1 MHLLVITDNPDRA
14 SFRCRVGIYL
24 DPLRRRGIDS
34 TVVRLPKSLLG
45 HRSVF
50 ALAQRSNA
58 VLLQRKLLT
67 AWDGFWLRRYSKRV
81 IYDFDDAVMYGDVKP
96 ERDSRLRLSRFGR
109 SAALSHLVIAGNEY
123 LAELARRHSP
133 NVHVVPTGLDVGAY
147 PVNAQ
152 PHNDGLVRLV
162 WIGSRNTLEYL
173 REIRPALE
181 EVGRRFPNVVLR
193 LICDAFLDLESM
205 PVEKRLWSHDTETAD
220 LSAGDIGLAPLP
232 DNRFTRGKCG
242 FKILQCQAA
251 GLPVVA
257 SPVGVNAQYVQDGV
271 TGFLASDTAQ
281 WVDRLGALIGDPR
294 LRASLGCAGRRAVEA
309 FDIRVTGAS
318 FCRLIAECLQ
328 DGDSLR

>member
-14 SFRCRVGIYL
+14 SFRCRLGTYL

-34 TVVRLPKSLLG
+34 TVVRLPKRLLG
-45 HRSVF
+45 HHSVF
-50 ALAQRSNA
+50 ALARRSDA

-67 AWDGFWLRRYSKRV
+67 AWDGFWLHRYSKRL
-81 IYDFDDAVMYGDVKP
+81 IYDFDDAIMYGDGKP
-96 ERDSRLRLSRFGR
+96 ERDSRIRLGRFGR
-109 SAALSHLVIAGNEY
+109 SAALSYLVIAGNEY
-123 LAELARRHSP
+123 LAEQARRHNT

-147 PVNAQ
+147 PVK
-152 PHNDGLVRLV
+152 PPPSDGGLVRLV
-162 WIGSRNTLEYL
+162 WIGSRSTLPYL
-173 REIRPALE
+173 QEVRPALE

-193 LICDAFLDLESM
+193 LICDEFFDLASM
-205 PVEKRLWSHDTETAD
+205 RVEKRPWSRDTEAAD
-220 LSAGDIGLAPLP
+220 LSVGDIGLAPLP

-281 WVDRLGALIGDPR
+281 WVDRLAALIENPK
-294 LRASLGCAGRRAVEA
+294 LRASLGRAGRRAVEA
-309 FDIRVTGAS
+309 FDVRVIGTS
-318 FCRLIAECLQ
+318 FCRLIVECL
-328 DGDSLR
+328 RP